1 LDQLIRAIEDAI
13 RSRDPALQSQ
23 LVHRSAEH
31 LVQRWSRMAVDQ
43 KPAFDN
49 LLLTLMQ
56 QVDDPGRSAFAGRLA
71 DLRRGP
77 PRTTRLLA
85 RDPVA
90 SVAEPI
96 LRRCRSL
103 DPEFLADVAAS
114 RGLAHRLAISV
125 RSEIGPPL
133 SDALL
138 RHREPAVAGALLDN
152 GQAAFSEDGFSILM
166 AQAVDVEAIA
176 LRLGIHAALPRR
188 FFPVLQDAA
197 DRRARGALDVDLAGH
212 QPRIGGMMHDLA
224 QALTAPLPPGRIDR
238 FAASEA
244 FIATRFAVRPPET
257 ALLERWI
264 SLKRIEDTLAALAQ
278 EAGLSLTLTVRAYDA
293 LQSSALAA
301 LLRGLDRPW
310 SLLKVLL
317 LHRHGMDETSS
328 VLELNYRTYKD
339 LSPASARSL
348 LRAAALRH
356 REAAYLAV
364 PGRTPHAAAEA
375 S

>member
-1 LDQLIRAIEDAI
+1 
-13 RSRDPALQSQ
+13 
-23 LVHRSAEH
+23 
-31 LVQRWSRMAVDQ
+31 M
-43 KPAFDN
+43 
-49 LLLTLMQ
+49 
-56 QVDDPGRSAFAGRLA
+56 
-71 DLRRGP
+71 
-77 PRTTRLLA
+77 
-85 RDPVA
+85 
-90 SVAEPI
+90 AEPI

-133 SDALL
+133 TDALL

-152 GQAAFSEDGFSILM
+152 EQAAFSEDGFSILM

-188 FFPVLQDAA
+188 FLPVLQDAA
-197 DRRARGALDVDLAGH
+197 DRRARGALDVDFAGH

-310 SLLKVLL
+310 SLLKAPLL
-317 LHRHGMDETSS
+317 QHGMDETSS

-348 LRAAALRH
+348 LRAAALRR